1 MVMRG
6 ESGRILTYNRKRK
19 ISMKGMLGGG
29 ECYREYLLWF
39 GIVVIR
45 NRIDGI
51 RISKL
56 DS

>member
-1 MVMRG
+1 
-6 ESGRILTYNRKRK
+6 
-19 ISMKGMLGGG
+19 MKGMLGGG

-39 GIVVIR
+39 RIVVKR
-45 NRIDGI
+45 NKIDGI

>member
-1 MVMRG
+1 MAMRG
-6 ESGRILTYNRKRK
+6 KSGRILTYNMKRK
-19 ISMKGMLGGG
+19 INMKGMLGGG

-39 GIVVIR
+39 RIGVIR

-56 DS
+56 DF